1 MEKKLIDA
9 LLAER
14 EGYIRRGKMDR
25 VAQIDALLK
34 KVDVAA
40 DDQVDIATV
49 QPADERAIMPRP
61 RKRKKA

>member
-14 EGYIRRGKMDR
+14 EGYVRRGKMDR

-34 KVDVAA
+34 KVDVVA
-40 DDQVDIATV
+40 DEVDTATV

>member
-9 LLAER
+9 LLVER
-14 EGYIRRGKMDR
+14 EGYVRRGKMDR

-34 KVDVAA
+34 KVDAVA
-40 DDQVDIATV
+40 DEVDTATV
-49 QPADERAIMPRP
+49 DAADERAIMPRP